1 MTKSP
6 SLERELKFHVSNLS
20 DLRARLEEL
29 GAERETPSTFEDN
42 VVFDREGELAAAGRL
57 LRLRQDRHGA
67 RLTYKGRA
75 RFEGHVKVRL
85 EHETTVGSAEE
96 TRLLLERLGYRI
108 VARYQKHREEW
119 LLGGVTIS
127 LDHTPIG
134 DFAEFEGADAE
145 KVAARCGF
153 EIDEAERRAY
163 LRLYHDYLKEHPE
176 APAQMVFS

>member
-1 MTKSP
+1 MGKPTF
-6 SLERELKFHVSNLS
+6 ERELKFHVTGLS
-20 DLRARLEEL
+20 DLRSRIEEL

-57 LRLRQDRHGA
+57 LRLRQDHHGA

-75 RFEGHVKVRL
+75 RFEGQVKVRL
-85 EHETTVGSAEE
+85 EHETTVGSADEI
-96 TRLLLERLGYRI
+96 RLLLERLGYRI
-108 VARYQKHREEW
+108 VARYEKHREEW
-119 LLGGVTIS
+119 LLGGVSIA

-134 DFAEFEGADAE
+134 DFAEFEGAGAE
-145 KVAARCGF
+145 TVASRCGF
-153 EIDEAERRAY
+153 DIESAERRAY